1 MKSQVRRI
9 RRYSARY
16 CACGKQASC
25 VIQALART
33 LGPGQSRFRRSLK
46 LGVPVMLCADCAR
59 DAKAFVAQLQESGS
73 AAIARIA
80 AESISRDQGIPS
92 LF

>member
-1 MKSQVRRI
+1 MKTQVLRI

-33 LGPGQSRFRRSLK
+33 LGPGQSKFRRSLK
-46 LGVPVMLCADCAR
+46 VGVPVMLCASCAR
-59 DAKAFVAQLQESGS
+59 NATAFAGQLRDSGS
-73 AAIARIA
+73 AALERITVQSIAKDSEIL
-80 AESISRDQGIPS
+80 P